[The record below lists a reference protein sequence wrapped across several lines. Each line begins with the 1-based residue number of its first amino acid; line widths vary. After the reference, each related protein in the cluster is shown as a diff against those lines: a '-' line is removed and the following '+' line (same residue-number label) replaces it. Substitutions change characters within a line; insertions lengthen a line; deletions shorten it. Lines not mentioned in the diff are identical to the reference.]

1 MKNRKDLSVF
11 SAFLFFFLLFTA
23 CGGGNGGGGSD
34 HSVRPTISISP
45 TSATLRYGAEASF
58 QVTSSGGQTSPKCS
72 VTGPGSVT
80 FGGNTAVYS
89 VPKPTEK
96 PTVFTATTSCSVS
109 NSAGT
114 ATATANITLEYDTPI
129 VQKVVTVSDH
139 TTIFSPREG
148 AMFIYIYC
156 SGCYVGG
163 TVNLGNKTSSA
174 AVALGPENFLGPGKV
189 QFLLGIGSSQYHP
202 DWIVVSVASPADG
215 HGGGTSEPA
224 YAAFVGNQSTYA
236 ASSMEIFQLYQADPD
251 TPDELGRPNG
261 TVYKFNAA
269 TESFDGKFSVGGTP
283 TGIAVDDLTG
293 LVITGWRHGVGLW
306 TDSGQPRGGL
316 SDGNSNPVV
325 GVGAKGGY
333 ICAAEDTVGLL
344 FGLDISQTRYVRLGS
359 LSGVGR
365 VPWNVVM
372 TKFGDHSACV
382 AFDAEDDQ
390 LSVVKFPEMALWN
403 FATVVGLTP
412 MSQLQVPPD
421 GGWQLAV
428 FEPVYDST
436 TQTTTVTVGVLSQ
449 YDRVVVVLS
458 LAADSLDNLTITEL
472 RRVQLDAASNPIRI
486 AADNANGNLVVG
498 FVNTDT
504 AFTTFAKIAVSGG
517 DPTDLASS
525 TGRLISGFGVS
536 ADGAKLIACGQGSCE
551 FLDNQ

>member
-23 CGGGNGGGGSD
+23 CGGGNGGGGGSN
-34 HSVRPTISISP
+34 HSVPPTISISP
-45 TSATLRYGAEASF
+45 TSAVVQYGAGASF

-80 FGGNTAVYS
+80 FGGDTAIYG

-96 PTVFTATTSCSVS
+96 PTVFAATISCSVS

-114 ATATANITLEYDTPI
+114 ATATANITLEYDTPV
-129 VQKVVTVSDH
+129 VQKVVTATNH
-139 TTIFSPREG
+139 TTIFLPWEG
-148 AMFIYIYC
+148 IASIYIHC

-163 TVNLGNKTSSA
+163 TVNLGTKDPSGSGT
-174 AVALGPENFLGPGKV
+174 VTLGPENFLSPGEV
-189 QFLLGIGSSQYHP
+189 QLLLAIGASRYHP

-215 HGGGTSEPA
+215 HGGGTSKEA
-224 YAAFVGNQSTYA
+224 YSAFVGNQNTGAFSGSEVY
-236 ASSMEIFQLYQADPD
+236 QLDQSH
-251 TPDELGRPNG
+251 GNVV
-261 TVYKFNAA
+261 VYDRTSGAKLR
-269 TESFDGKFSVGGTP
+269 TFSVGGLAYA
-283 TGIAVDDLTG
+283 IAVDDKTG
-293 LVITGWRHGVGLW
+293 FIVITYHNGTGVW
-306 TDSGQPRGGL
+306 TLSGQALALL
-316 SDGNSNPVV
+316 SDNQYNVTM

-333 ICAAEDTVGLL
+333 VCGAENIAGLL
-344 FGLDISQTRYVRLGS
+344 AGFNISQLPKGYTFLGS

-365 VPWNVVM
+365 APWNAAM
-372 TKFGDHSACV
+372 TKFGDHSTCV

-428 FEPVYDST
+428 FEPVYDSIA
-436 TQTTTVTVGVLSQ
+436 QTTTVTVGVLSQ

-472 RRVQLDAASNPIRI
+472 RRVQLDAVSNPIRI

-498 FVNTDT
+498 FINTDT

-517 DPTDLASS
+517 DPIDLASS

>member
-1 MKNRKDLSVF
+1 
-11 SAFLFFFLLFTA
+11 
-23 CGGGNGGGGSD
+23 
-34 HSVRPTISISP
+34 
-45 TSATLRYGAEASF
+45 
-58 QVTSSGGQTSPKCS
+58 
-72 VTGPGSVT
+72 
-80 FGGNTAVYS
+80 
-89 VPKPTEK
+89 
-96 PTVFTATTSCSVS
+96 VS
-109 NSAGT
+109 NSAGKT
-114 ATATANITLEYDTPI
+114 ATATVNITLEYDTPV
-129 VQKVVTVSDH
+129 VQKVVTATDH

-148 AMFIYIYC
+148 MMFIYVYC

-174 AVALGPENFLGPGKV
+174 AVALEPENFLGPGKV
-189 QFLLGIGSSQYHP
+189 QFMLGIDSSHYHP

-215 HGGGTSEPA
+215 HGGGTSKPA

-236 ASSMEIFQLYQADPD
+236 ASSTEIFQLYQADPD

-261 TVYKFNAA
+261 AVYKFNAA
-269 TESFDGKFSVGGTP
+269 TGSFDGKFSVGGMP
-283 TGIAVDDLTG
+283 TSIAVDDLTG
-293 LVITGWRHGVGLW
+293 FVMTGWAHGIGISAS
-306 TDSGQPRGGL
+306 SGQNEGNL
-316 SDGNSNPVV
+316 SDEYYHPVI
-325 GVGAKGGY
+325 GVGAGGGY
-333 ICAAEDTVGLL
+333 VCAAEDTAGLL
-344 FGLDISQTRYVRLGS
+344 VGFDISQTRYVFLGS

-365 VPWNVVM
+365 APWNAAM
-372 TKFGDHSACV
+372 TKFGDHSTCV

-421 GGWQLAV
+421 GGWQLAM
-428 FEPVYDST
+428 FEPVYDSIA
-436 TQTTTVTVGVLSQ
+436 QTTTVTVGVLSQ
-449 YDRVVVVLS
+449 YDRVVVILS
-458 LAADSLDNLTITEL
+458 LAADSSDNITITEL